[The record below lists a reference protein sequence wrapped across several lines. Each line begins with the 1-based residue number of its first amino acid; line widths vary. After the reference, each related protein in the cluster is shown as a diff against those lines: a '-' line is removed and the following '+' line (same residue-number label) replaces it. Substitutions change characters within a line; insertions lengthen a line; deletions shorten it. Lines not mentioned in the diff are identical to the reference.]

1 MNSESVS
8 EQTSLVSCAGE
19 NIPPER
25 LSVLLKDDWVS
36 TAGTKHLVCFFFFVV
51 VVGTGPASWIWISFE
66 VWVVVHASSVHAC
79 IWLLRFVE
87 QRVCNLVPTWRVGK
101 QKERLESFTDTR
113 SPYIFNLLGF
123 TYCLNDS
130 CNFNESLSATET
142 ATIIPALQI
151 VLAAL
156 AGCLMLV
163 ASFISPN
170 SLLPLPCW
178 KPGFEQRRSCIGAG
192 AVSRLGAPWFYGRR
206 RSASRKGIKDAGGL
220 KEGWATVVADQRHFT
235 GKLKWKIDV
244 AYWCPR

>member
-36 TAGTKHLVCFFFFVV
+36 TAGTKLLVCFFFLGWNRACKLDLDFI
-51 VVGTGPASWIWISFE
+51 GGLSCCTCIQRPRLYLPAAFCL
-66 VWVVVHASSVHAC
+66 AAC
-79 IWLLRFVE
+79 LQPR
-87 QRVCNLVPTWRVGK
+87 RVGK
-101 QKERLESFTDTR
+101 QRQQLKSFTDTR

-130 CNFNESLSATET
+130 CNFNESLSATDT

-156 AGCLMLV
+156 AACLMLV

-170 SLLPLPCW
+170 SLCLCHVESQDLSNA
-178 KPGFEQRRSCIGAG
+178 EAI
-192 AVSRLGAPWFYGRR
+192 
-206 RSASRKGIKDAGGL
+206 
-220 KEGWATVVADQRHFT
+220 
-235 GKLKWKIDV
+235 
-244 AYWCPR
+244 